1 MLGFSCS
8 TWDLYLGHVGSSSL
22 TRDGTPT
29 PCIGSTESYPLDQ
42 QGSCFSL
49 YFYFSFPASTLPDHS
64 PTLRLPT
71 PSSLWLCLSIYGLT
85 PVAIS
90 LLVSLC
96 LSLSPSPCLFP
107 SLSVTH
113 FSLSHCAFLFVSP
126 SLPSPSCFY
135 LLLFP
140 SDFPTWCLPPA
151 KEPDPSSLGL
161 GQRTP
166 ASVLLP
172 SPLSSPGDQG
182 PQEWELGP
190 RWPQAGL
197 TGRRHRPDL
206 GPSTAAAQAGSSP
219 PAQRGSHSVDPSA
232 QNGAA
237 NAWPISRGNNLRREL
252 GYRLPKELQPVGAD
266 LGEAGKEEMGRR
278 GSGQGLERVPGP
290 RPRRRREQIQTG

>member
-71 PSSLWLCLSIYGLT
+71 PSSLSLCLSIYGLT
-85 PVAIS
+85 PFAIS

-113 FSLSHCAFLFVSP
+113 FSLSLTAL
-126 SLPSPSCFY
+126 
-135 LLLFP
+135 
-140 SDFPTWCLPPA
+140 
-151 KEPDPSSLGL
+151 SSLSLHLCHHPPVFIFCSFPLTFPL
-161 GQRTP
+161 GVSHLPKNQI
-166 ASVLLP
+166 LLP
-172 SPLSSPGDQG
+172 WAWAREPLPRSFSLHPFPHLGTKGPRNGNSVPGGHKQGSPGGGTGQILGLPLQPLRLAALHLLKGDPTLWTHLPRMG
-182 PQEWELGP
+182 PQMPG
-190 RWPQAGL
+190 
-197 TGRRHRPDL
+197 H
-206 GPSTAAAQAGSSP
+206 
-219 PAQRGSHSVDPSA
+219 
-232 QNGAA
+232 
-237 NAWPISRGNNLRREL
+237 
-252 GYRLPKELQPVGAD
+252 LQ
-266 LGEAGKEEMGRR
+266 GK
-278 GSGQGLERVPGP
+278 
-290 RPRRRREQIQTG
+290 

>member
-1 MLGFSCS
+1 MS
-8 TWDLYLGHVGSSSL
+8 V
-22 TRDGTPT
+22 P
-29 PCIGSTESYPLDQ
+29 
-42 QGSCFSL
+42 
-49 YFYFSFPASTLPDHS
+49 
-64 PTLRLPT
+64 
-71 PSSLWLCLSIYGLT
+71 
-85 PVAIS
+85 
-90 LLVSLC
+90 
-96 LSLSPSPCLFP
+96 LSLRHPFL
-107 SLSVTH
+107 
-113 FSLSHCAFLFVSP
+113 SLSHCTFLFVSP

-140 SDFPTWCLPPA
+140 SDFPPWCLPPA

-237 NAWPISRGNNLRREL
+237 NAWPSPGEITSGVNWATGFPKNSSLLVPTWGRQGRKRRAEGAQVRDWRGCRAQDPEGGGSR
-252 GYRLPKELQPVGAD
+252 YRLD
-266 LGEAGKEEMGRR
+266 EAGVQSGEEGAQRRTVRSQGTHTGHPVRDLKECKGIP
-278 GSGQGLERVPGP
+278 QL
-290 RPRRRREQIQTG
+290 